1 MTLEAFTKELDD
13 YFANTSK
20 AQLMIDLMKVGCE
33 FYKPNTFFV
42 FPQNKKQ
49 FLENCMAVADK
60 VWADELDCS
69 KSFARQRTDKT
80 VEEVLEI
87 GLNTKSHYTFIFREG
102 YGQPDYFETGL
113 STIGNTPDYFLWINL
128 EVGQGLK
135 MIEKWGLKEWKIS

>member
-1 MTLEAFTKELDD
+1 
-13 YFANTSK
+13 
-20 AQLMIDLMKVGCE
+20 MI
-33 FYKPNTFFV
+33 FRPNTFFV

-49 FLENCMAVADK
+49 FLEDCVAVADK

-69 KSFARQRTDKT
+69 KSFARQPTDKT

-113 STIGNTPDYFLWINL
+113 STLGNHPDYFLWINL
-128 EVGQGLK
+128 GVEQGLK
-135 MIEKWGLKEWKIS
+135 MIEKWGVKERKTS